1 MQPIALG
8 DFTIHKFV
16 ESTGNMGVPPQA
28 FAGMT
33 DDRLATLRPAM
44 DPRCGDPASGLL
56 YLSMH
61 SFVLR
66 TGGKT
71 ILIDTC
77 NGNHKQRSGVMA
89 GMSMLNHDYLGNLAR
104 LGLEPDDID
113 VVLCTHLHSD
123 HVGWNTKQDN
133 GRWVPTFPKARYL
146 FSRKDYDAFDPRRQD
161 WPHYGGTDEDTFLDS
176 VLPVVEAGQVEF
188 VDGEHRVG
196 DGLTILPCPG
206 HSPGH
211 TALRVE
217 DSGDSG
223 LFTGDSMHHP
233 IQIANTNLNSF
244 TCWDADLARASRR
257 KLLEECCE
265 HHRLLVPGH
274 FAAPH
279 CGRVSPKG
287 SMFQFEAGA

>member
-1 MQPIALG
+1 MTTFKIGNLEVARVE
-8 DFTIHKFV
+8 DFTDH
-16 ESTGNMGVPPQA
+16 GVPLKMLLPEL
-28 FAGMT
+28 
-33 DDRLATLRPAM
+33 DDATIAENLDWLA
-44 DPRCGDPASGLL
+44 PRFLNPENNTISVPIQSWL
-56 YLSMH
+56 
-61 SFVLR
+61 LR
-66 TGGKT
+66 TRHHT
-71 ILIDTC
+71 ILVDTC
-77 NGNHKQRSGVMA
+77 VGHQKKRHFPPFNMRDSAYLDNLKAA
-89 GMSMLNHDYLGNLAR
+89 GFAPDEIDY
-104 LGLEPDDID
+104 
-113 VVLCTHLHSD
+113 VFCTHLHSD

-223 LFTGDSMHHP
+223 LLTGDSMHHP
-233 IQIANTNLNSF
+233 IQIADTRLNSF